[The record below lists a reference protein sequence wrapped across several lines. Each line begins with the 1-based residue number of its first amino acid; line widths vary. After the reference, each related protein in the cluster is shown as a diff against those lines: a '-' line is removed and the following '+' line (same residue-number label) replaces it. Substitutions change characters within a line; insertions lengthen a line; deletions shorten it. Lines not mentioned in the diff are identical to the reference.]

1 MFAAEYRRLQSI
13 QKKRQDKIRENYINS
28 CSLRESFPK
37 TKQDFDMLTSQIQ
50 GWKEGELKRICTD
63 FTGPSKIVEL
73 SAVLD
78 KEVTLLNGIE
88 KRRLE
93 IRKETEC
100 ERNDKL
106 LQSLSEPVKWIGYK
120 SEFSKYFI
128 SA

>member
-13 QKKRQDKIRENYINS
+13 QKKRQAKIRESYINS
-28 CSLRESFPK
+28 CCLKQSFPK

-50 GWKEGELKRICTD
+50 GWKEGELKRICAD

-78 KEVTLLNGIE
+78 KEVQLLNGIE

-93 IRKETEC
+93 IRKETES

-106 LQSLSEPVKWIGYK
+106 LESLCEPVRWVGYK
-120 SEFSKYFI
+120 SKFS
-128 SA
+128 